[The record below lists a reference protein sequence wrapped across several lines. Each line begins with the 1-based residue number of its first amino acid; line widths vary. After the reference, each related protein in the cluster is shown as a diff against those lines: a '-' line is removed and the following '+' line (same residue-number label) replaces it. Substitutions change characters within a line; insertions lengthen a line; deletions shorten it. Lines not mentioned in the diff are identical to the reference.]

1 MHKQPDDITTPE
13 LQEADIVPVKMIS
26 ALRRFISS
34 EASGGVLLM
43 LAAAAAMMI
52 ANVGLYDDYHGLLHH
67 QVSWSAV
74 AKLDTL
80 HLWINDGLMAVF
92 FFFVGLEIKREFID
106 GRLSSWD
113 KRRLPVLAAFAGM
126 VVPACIY
133 LFVSSGTPGLTNGW
147 AIPAA
152 TDIAFAIGVLAL
164 LGKRA
169 PTSLKLFLLTVAI
182 VDDMGAV
189 AIIAVAYTAK
199 LSIAWLLAGA
209 GVMAAMYLLNR
220 RKVYALWPY
229 ILLSLILWYCVLQS
243 GVHATI
249 AGVLAALMVPI
260 IVTPGA
266 PDSTISPVHR
276 LEHYIAPWSAYA
288 IIPLFGFANA
298 GVQMGDLGLAQIFAP
313 LPLGIALGLFF
324 GKQIGIFGAIWLS
337 VKTGFASQLRGA
349 TWLQTY
355 GVALLCGIGF
365 TMSLFISEL
374 AFKGSDLLREEA
386 KVGILMGSIL
396 SAIVG
401 YALLRFAP
409 LHERHD
415 EIEAEEAAEQESDG
429 DVTDTSEPRPPRRPR
444 EATQN

>member
-1 MHKQPDDITTPE
+1 MHDEPEKIITPE
-13 LQEADIVPVKMIS
+13 LEQADIVPVKFIS
-26 ALRRFISS
+26 ALRRFLTS

-43 LAAAAAMMI
+43 LAAAAAMLI
-52 ANVGLYDDYHGLLHH
+52 ANIGLYDDYHGLLHH
-67 QVSWSAV
+67 KVSWTAV

-80 HLWINDGLMAVF
+80 HLWINDGLMAIF

-106 GRLSSWD
+106 GRLSTWD
-113 KRRLPVLAAFAGM
+113 KRRLPVIAAFAGM

-133 LFVSSGTPGLTNGW
+133 LIVAGGVPGLTDGW

-189 AIIAVAYTAK
+189 AIIAVAYTKGLA
-199 LSIAWLLAGA
+199 IGWLAAAA
-209 GVMAAMYLLNR
+209 GVLAVMYLLNR
-220 RKVYALWPY
+220 TKVYKLWPY
-229 ILLSLILWYCVLQS
+229 IGLALILWYCVLQS

-249 AGVLAALMVPI
+249 AGVLAAMMVPI

-266 PDSTISPVHR
+266 PDSKVSPVHR

-298 GVQMGDLGLAQIFAP
+298 GVQMGDLTIGQFFDP
-313 LPLGIALGLFF
+313 LPLGIALGLFL
-324 GKQIGIFGAIWLS
+324 GKQIGIFGAIWLA
-337 VKTGFASQLRGA
+337 VKTGFASTLRGA

-374 AFKGSDLLREEA
+374 AFKGQTTLLEEA

-401 YALLRFAP
+401 YTLLRFAP
-409 LHERHD
+409 LHARHD
-415 EIEAEEAAEQESDG
+415 EIEAEEAAEQAAGG
-429 DVTDTSEPRPPRRPR
+429 DVSDTSEPRPPRAPRPV
-444 EATQN
+444 TQN